1 MLCPSFGQDVRIS
14 KKVFVEPANRLYGGN
29 LLFYLQKIKRVVT
42 PREALLA
49 ELVWHHLGGAVFLCG
64 SMLSEVF
71 LL

>member
-1 MLCPSFGQDVRIS
+1 MLCPSFGQDVRIL
-14 KKVFVEPANRLYGGN
+14 KKVFVEPANRLYNGN
-29 LLFYLQKIKRVVT
+29 LLFCLQTIKLVVT